1 MENVFLVEQEA
12 LIYIIKEL
20 PKMGISYAR
29 IERENEYITE
39 RTLRNYA
46 NGKTRPKEKKFNYLI
61 KTLKEK
67 YPIEYAA
74 AIAKFE

>member
-29 IERENEYITE
+29 IERESEYISE
-39 RTLRNYA
+39 MTLRNYA
-46 NGKTRPKEKKFNYLI
+46 NGKTRPKERKFNFLI

-67 YPIEYAA
+67 YPIEYSDALT
-74 AIAKFE
+74 KFE